1 MELYKVL
8 ECKDGKLISPYQYY
22 EYIPGKKMICSDFD
36 TNELKDCSR
45 GYYATDIDG
54 LIYTFRNLPDCEVWK
69 VEVGGKKVEFNQ
81 FKRRYEEITLI
92 EEIPHEEVKRLALE
106 WEPKVGYKLAEAL
119 FPVNP
124 LLISMNGDVT
134 ASEIELVRQWDVILG
149 LVWALIGVPVG
160 DSIGD
165 LVGTS
170 VRETFG
176 DLAWEAV
183 GDSVWASVWDSV
195 WTSVRFWVVG
205 SVGFSVGSSIWNLG
219 WAYISSLFPGIK
231 KWKYLEHLPGENPFQ
246 SAIDLWLA
254 GLVPSYDGKVWR
266 LHAGENADVVWY

>member
-165 LVGTS
+165 LVG
-170 VRETFG
+170 
-176 DLAWEAV
+176 D
-183 GDSVWASVWDSV
+183 WAGRHRRGPDPRGGRYWHKFPSPG
-195 WTSVRFWVVG
+195 RNNRPR
-205 SVGFSVGSSIWNLG
+205 IRLG
-219 WAYISSLFPGIK
+219 QLCPG
-231 KWKYLEHLPGENPFQ
+231 PG
-246 SAIDLWLA
+246 
-254 GLVPSYDGKVWR
+254 
-266 LHAGENADVVWY
+266 